1 MSTEPPATDPPAHAP
16 PPPTGT
22 RLTVTSGNVEGATLR
37 VRVHG
42 GQHEITGKRGALAHG
57 QIVTWTAVEIIA
69 TARRGAAA
77 TVRYWR
83 VVPGAT
89 ASRIAEGPLEV
100 VGAFTIE
107 VQRSGKAANEAWDAR

>member
-1 MSTEPPATDPPAHAP
+1 MSTEPPADAP
-16 PPPTGT
+16 PPTTGS

-42 GQHEITGKRGALAHG
+42 GQHDITGKRGQLAHG
-57 QIVTWTAVEIIA
+57 QIATWTAVEIIA
-69 TARRGAAA
+69 TARRGGAA

-83 VVPGAT
+83 IVPGPT
-89 ASRIAEGPLEV
+89 ANRIAEGPLEV
-100 VGAFTIE
+100 VGAFAVD

>member
-1 MSTEPPATDPPAHAP
+1 MLHAVLDADRVGLQVGDHQRDRLGARQDPARD
-16 PPPTGT
+16 
-22 RLTVTSGNVEGATLR
+22 R
-37 VRVHG
+37 VRRRVLG
-42 GQHEITGKRGALAHG
+42 DGAD
-57 QIVTWTAVEIIA
+57 QRAVAMIS

-89 ASRIAEGPLEV
+89 ANRIAEGPLEV

-107 VQRSGKAANEAWDAR
+107 VQRSGTAANEAWDAR

>member
-1 MSTEPPATDPPAHAP
+1 MPTEPPATDSPAAAP
-16 PPPTGT
+16 PLTAGS

-42 GQHEITGKRGALAHG
+42 GQHDITGKRGALAQG
-57 QIVTWTAVEIIA
+57 QIDTWTAVEIIA
-69 TARRGAAA
+69 TARRGASA

-89 ASRIAEGPLEV
+89 ANRIAEGPLEV
-100 VGAFTIE
+100 AGAFTID